1 MKVSGTHCCS
11 FSHIAIFF
19 KPKERKMK
27 KQLMALIVGSV
38 MSTAAF
44 AVEPAA
50 SPMVLSDSQMDTVT
64 AGTKAPPKPR
74 STSTVTNTQTAGDTI
89 NVGINPTVGANLALI
104 NTGGQNVG
112 AYNPQSGSTQIIRR

>member
-104 NTGGQNVG
+104 NAGGQNVG